1 MRILKQLLPWL
12 VATAVLV
19 ALVLADY
26 TIHLPVAPSKIIL
39 FLVVVAVVV
48 ITIVQMGWP
57 SSS

>member
-26 TIHLPVAPSKIIL
+26 TIRLPVAPSKIIL